1 MEENRKKLNKKNI
14 VMILAVIIL
23 IIVLF
28 VIANVIKNVSK
39 ENVVR
44 KLI

>member
-28 VIANVIKNVSK
+28 VIVNVIKNVSK
-39 ENVVR
+39 ENVIR

>member
-28 VIANVIKNVSK
+28 VIVNVIKNVSK

>member
-14 VMILAVIIL
+14 VMILAV
-23 IIVLF
+23 IVLF

>member
-1 MEENRKKLNKKNI
+1 MEENRKKLNRKNI